1 MPVRAS
7 IQRVQGLLLNF
18 LCDCI
23 CVSLVLVDDAL
34 KATQIKQVGDLGWE
48 AVCYRIMDSRHC
60 RVWVFMSHDTVAEP
74 IAKRV
79 DSELKK
85 CIASTARRCKPGFW
99 KMEGGRWKTGILS
112 IGAGRVRVAQQCEKS
127 DRRARC
133 GLTA

>member
-1 MPVRAS
+1 MAVRAS

-18 LCDCI
+18 LCGCI

-60 RVWVFMSHDTVAEP
+60 RVWVFMSHHIAAEP

-99 KMEGGRWKTGILS
+99 KMEDGRPESSPSEPGGFVWLS
-112 IGAGRVRVAQQCEKS
+112 SARSRTEGLDVA
-127 DRRARC
+127 
-133 GLTA
+133 